1 MENYSGQWLPSNG
14 ATHTGQRNFQENY
27 WISANKLF
35 LLSGHVSGRKKTCS
49 KFSDQ
54 AIFRLHRVILKI
66 AWVNNLKALKTQS
79 AWHKATLLVHFG
91 SGDCYAG
98 RHMPFH
104 DYQSYQTLGYTDYV
118 QKMNLLNC
126 WEYFGS
132 QFSKW
137 KFQIGI
143 ALSFS

>member
-1 MENYSGQWLPSNG
+1 MWFRQC
-14 ATHTGQRNFQENY
+14 NFGKTILANDCSQMGLLILGRGIFKKITEYLLINHFYY
-27 WISANKLF
+27 WDMF
-35 LLSGHVSGRKKTCS
+35 HEKKTCS

-98 RHMPFH
+98 RHISFH
-104 DYQSYQTLGYTDYV
+104 DYQSYQTLGYTDILIYV

-132 QFSKW
+132 QFSKC
-137 KFQIGI
+137 
-143 ALSFS
+143 